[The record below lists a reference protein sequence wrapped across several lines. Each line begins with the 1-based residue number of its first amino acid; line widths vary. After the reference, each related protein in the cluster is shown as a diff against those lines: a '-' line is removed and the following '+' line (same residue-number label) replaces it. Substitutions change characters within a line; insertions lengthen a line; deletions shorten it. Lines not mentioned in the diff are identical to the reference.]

1 MSAMRRGRCP
11 EGDFFAFLTAAP
23 NLPFAVALALML
35 LLAGFEVFGL
45 VFGASIS
52 HWLDGL
58 HHGPDIDLHHGIDAD
73 HGSIADSLLG
83 WFHVGRVPV
92 LALLVIFLTAFGTIG
107 LTLQALA
114 DSVVGHLVP
123 MLPASAAALPL
134 ALLGVRGAGGAIA
147 RILPRDETTA
157 ISQDALVGRSAVIV
171 LGEARRNSP
180 AQARATD
187 RHGQVHYF
195 MVEPA
200 EVDDCLV
207 AGEPLFLVSRVG
219 ATYRA
224 TRPLHPSLN

>member
-1 MSAMRRGRCP
+1 MTRGLRGRFP
-11 EGDFFAFLTAAP
+11 EGDVLAFLTAAP

-35 LLAGFEVFGL
+35 LLAAFEVFGR
-45 VFGASIS
+45 VFGASVS

-58 HHGPDIDLHHGIDAD
+58 HDVPDVDIDHHPSLG
-73 HGSIADSLLG
+73 DSLLG
-83 WFHVGRVPV
+83 WLHVGRVPALV
-92 LALLVIFLTAFGTIG
+92 TLVLFLTSFGAVGLALQSLAQSLT
-107 LTLQALA
+107 
-114 DSVVGHLVP
+114 GHLVP

-134 ALLGVRGAGGAIA
+134 ALLGVRGAGGALA
-147 RILPRDETTA
+147 KMLPRDETTA

-171 LGEARRNSP
+171 LGDARRGEP

-200 EVDDCLV
+200 DPDDCLV
-207 AGEPLFLVSRVG
+207 AGEPLYLVSRVG